1 MIINNIQGYELR
13 RVNQFI
19 NLVRK
24 PSDDAEDK
32 SDKFAGKGYYWS
44 REKSER
50 WQLFIKRLRERNERI
65 KKENE
70 MYQQQIDK
78 EHEAEQARLFER
90 ARVNLLKN
98 QQQQRIPLE
107 AYIHYHSLGL
117 RVGEEMKVVKATYF
131 QLAKMYHPD
140 KHLNSP
146 DILKKQAEEY
156 FKRISKA
163 YNSLLQLVRPTV

>member
-1 MIINNIQGYELR
+1 
-13 RVNQFI
+13 
-19 NLVRK
+19 
-24 PSDDAEDK
+24 
-32 SDKFAGKGYYWS
+32 
-44 REKSER
+44 
-50 WQLFIKRLRERNERI
+50 
-65 KKENE
+65 

-163 YNSLLQLVRPTV
+163 YNSILQLVPPTV

>member
-1 MIINNIQGYELR
+1 M
-13 RVNQFI
+13 
-19 NLVRK
+19 
-24 PSDDAEDK
+24 
-32 SDKFAGKGYYWS
+32 
-44 REKSER
+44 
-50 WQLFIKRLRERNERI
+50 
-65 KKENE
+65 
-70 MYQQQIDK
+70 
-78 EHEAEQARLFER
+78 FER

-107 AYIHYHSLGL
+107 AHIHYHSLGL

-163 YNSLLQLVRPTV
+163 YNSILQLVPPTV